1 MYTSERINDTSKCY
15 HERIYFDDKVVA
27 IVQDYY
33 DPTNIGLM
41 RKFHDV
47 ITSTNECAAGFYTVS
62 DAKAELFAL
71 LDSQLLTTK

>member
-1 MYTSERINDTSKCY
+1 MYTSELINDTSKCY

-33 DPTNIGLM
+33 TPTNIGLM
-41 RKFHDV
+41 RKFHYV
-47 ITSTNECAAGFYTVS
+47 VSATNECAAGFYTVA

-71 LDSQLLTTK
+71 LDAQLLATN

>member
-1 MYTSERINDTSKCY
+1 MYTSERINDTPKCY

-27 IVQDYY
+27 TIQDYY

-41 RKFHDV
+41 RKFHYV

-62 DAKAELFAL
+62 DAKAELFQL
-71 LDSQLLTTK
+71 LDAEHLATK

>member
-1 MYTSERINDTSKCY
+1 MYSSERINDTPKCY
-15 HERIYFDDKVVA
+15 HERIFFDDKVVA
-27 IVQDYY
+27 TIQDYY
-33 DPTNIGLM
+33 RPTNIGLM
-41 RKFHDV
+41 RMYHYV

>member
-1 MYTSERINDTSKCY
+1 MYSSERINDAPKCY

-27 IVQDYY
+27 TIQDYY
-33 DPTNIGLM
+33 KPTNIGLM
-41 RKFHDV
+41 RMYHYV

-71 LDSQLLTTK
+71 LDPQLLTTK

>member
-41 RKFHDV
+41 RKFHYV

-71 LDSQLLTTK
+71 LDAELLTTK